1 MSGPDRMPHD
11 LDRFISAQQ
20 GVYDG
25 ALAELRSGRKTGHW
39 IWFILPQLA
48 AAHPEVRSVR
58 AQEDMKNPGWI
69 SSRDF
74 RCG

>member
-1 MSGPDRMPHD
+1 MEFQRIAIRADKTHQSFNAVIH
-11 LDRFISAQQ
+11 
-20 GVYDG
+20 
-25 ALAELRSGRKTGHW
+25 LA
-39 IWFILPQLA
+39 A